1 MNTYD
6 TTEQQVWDDAYDTA
20 LTKGWSQQKCID
32 YADQKLDAYL
42 ATGVYY

>member
-1 MNTYD
+1 MNSYD
-6 TTEQQVWDDAYDTA
+6 TTEEQVWDDAYDTA

-42 ATGVYY
+42 ATGIYY

>member
-1 MNTYD
+1 MEMSL
-6 TTEQQVWDDAYDTA
+6 TEEHVWLDAYDIA
-20 LTKGWSQQKCID
+20 LTKGWSKLKCID

>member
-20 LTKGWSQQKCID
+20 LTKGWSQQRCID

-42 ATGVYY
+42 ATGIYY